1 MLVNVMLD
9 VRGKRRIIFQGS
21 RLHWCIW
28 LVSANETI
36 CNVKKQRLHWGRE
49 GEFYVVKN
57 NQYIPKCSP
66 DISHQIPP
74 PPKKTKIGISD
85 GEQVRI
91 QDLVKGGPQLLRP
104 KVADIAKRS
113 RASEASILRPGSRAR
128 LRALEA
134 FGFLM
139 LKYAFSHI
147 LETLFLLFLTSILTP
162 KVDKNRALD
171 FTSINLRH
179 SDMLHLFFNLHEKL
193 CFNWMTWG
201 MPSEARLKILWHGWW
216 KIDQLCDW

>member
-1 MLVNVMLD
+1 M
-9 VRGKRRIIFQGS
+9 
-21 RLHWCIW
+21 
-28 LVSANETI
+28 
-36 CNVKKQRLHWGRE
+36 
-49 GEFYVVKN
+49 
-57 NQYIPKCSP
+57 
-66 DISHQIPP
+66 
-74 PPKKTKIGISD
+74 
-85 GEQVRI
+85 RI

-104 KVADIAKRS
+104 KVANIAKRS
-113 RASEASILRPGSRAR
+113 RTSEASILRPGSRAH

-179 SDMLHLFFNLHEKL
+179 SDMLHLFFNLHEKVML
-193 CFNWMTWG
+193 KLNDLRYAERSEAKNFMTWVVKNRSIVWLITHCFSLIPQS
-201 MPSEARLKILWHGWW
+201 MSSKW
-216 KIDQLCDW
+216 KFTFKNR

>member
-1 MLVNVMLD
+1 MCEVVHHSYLLPLFSSSNRFFLPITCAACLACIHTRNVVFTDRLIVERENFVD
-9 VRGKRRIIFQGS
+9 LHICLRCGS
-21 RLHWCIW
+21 RIW
-28 LVSANETI
+28 S
-36 CNVKKQRLHWGRE
+36 R
-49 GEFYVVKN
+49 
-57 NQYIPKCSP
+57 
-66 DISHQIPP
+66 
-74 PPKKTKIGISD
+74 
-85 GEQVRI
+85 
-91 QDLVKGGPQLLRP
+91 GGPQLLRP

-162 KVDKNRALD
+162 KVDKNRVLD

-179 SDMLHLFFNLHEKL
+179 SDMLHLFFNLHEKVML
-193 CFNWMTWG
+193 
-201 MPSEARLKILWHGWW
+201 
-216 KIDQLCDW
+216 

>member
-1 MLVNVMLD
+1 MTPE
-9 VRGKRRIIFQGS
+9 I
-21 RLHWCIW
+21 
-28 LVSANETI
+28 
-36 CNVKKQRLHWGRE
+36 
-49 GEFYVVKN
+49 
-57 NQYIPKCSP
+57 
-66 DISHQIPP
+66 
-74 PPKKTKIGISD
+74 
-85 GEQVRI
+85 
-91 QDLVKGGPQLLRP
+91 DLFAGADPGFGQGGPQLLRP

-113 RASEASILRPGSRAR
+113 HPSEVSILPPGSRAC

-179 SDMLHLFFNLHEKL
+179 SDMLHLFFNLHEKVML
-193 CFNWMTWG
+193 
-201 MPSEARLKILWHGWW
+201 
-216 KIDQLCDW
+216 